1 MMGPIHSYIFFQ
13 DQVMLIS
20 VILSIK
26 LNQAKNSFCL
36 ISSAAS
42 PTFKVVIKEA
52 ILFIRRVKL
61 ASSIIL
67 DHAAAPKYSSAK
79 YHIHRIDCKVLS
91 VPWGFSSLILTT
103 LGRIPKWNMLV
114 LVDTA
119 AYNGTYK
126 TNLFNF
132 QHYNLTQRRVY
143 IDGEQIPWINL
154 CS

>member
-67 DHAAAPKYSSAK
+67 DHAAAPNTPAPSTTFTESIAKCCLFHGDSA
-79 YHIHRIDCKVLS
+79 V
-91 VPWGFSSLILTT
+91 
-103 LGRIPKWNMLV
+103 
-114 LVDTA
+114 
-119 AYNGTYK
+119 
-126 TNLFNF
+126 
-132 QHYNLTQRRVY
+132 
-143 IDGEQIPWINL
+143 
-154 CS
+154 